1 MNETKTETGMTS
13 ESEREAFLLS
23 VDETEREYET
33 SLKKGL
39 TSAQVQEKTARYG
52 KNMLRETKR
61 KTIVQMFIAQF
72 SDVLILVLLAAAVVS
87 GFLGEVSD
95 TLLIIVIVIIN
106 AVIGVV
112 QERKAEDSME
122 ALKKMVVPEA
132 KVMRDGQQMIVQSVD
147 LVPGDVVYLDAG
159 DTQLT
164 AALPLSRIA
173 PPAFGAEIKVVV
185 DPADVMLFDA
195 ASGARLDDGAN

>member
-122 ALKKMVVPEA
+122 AL
-132 KVMRDGQQMIVQSVD
+132 
-147 LVPGDVVYLDAG
+147 
-159 DTQLT
+159 
-164 AALPLSRIA
+164 
-173 PPAFGAEIKVVV
+173 
-185 DPADVMLFDA
+185 
-195 ASGARLDDGAN
+195 